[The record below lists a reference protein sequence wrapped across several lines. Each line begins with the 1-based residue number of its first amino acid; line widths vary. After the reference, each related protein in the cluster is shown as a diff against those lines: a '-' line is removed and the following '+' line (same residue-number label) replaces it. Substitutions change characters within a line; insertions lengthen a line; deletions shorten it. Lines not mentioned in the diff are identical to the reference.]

1 MTSIPPGE
9 ADYTLMPDQQKR
21 LDDFYQMLSVEAD
34 HFLGYPCTR
43 EFDYRPL
50 YRFLGLPMNNVGD
63 PYIPS
68 RYHLNSHEFEREVV
82 DFFAHLTHAEQNEVW
97 GYVTNGGTEGNM
109 YGLYLARELYP
120 KGLVYYSEAT
130 HYSVPKI
137 LRMVDSR
144 NIMIKSQPKGEIDY
158 QDLAETIRI
167 HRDVPAII
175 FANIGTTMTGAVD
188 NLDRIKQIMDDL
200 AIKNYY
206 IHCDAALGG
215 MILPFVDNA
224 QPFDFSAGADSIAI
238 SGHKMV
244 GSPIPC
250 GIALAKKANVERVAC
265 AVEYISTLDT
275 TVSGSR
281 NAITP
286 LFLWYAIQTRQY
298 SGFRK
303 IIGHC
308 LEVADYAVASLK
320 ASGVRAWRNKHS
332 ITVVFP
338 KQHENVLSC
347 WQIAVDGEIAH
358 IVTMPHVKK
367 SHINRFVT
375 DILAA
380 KQNKSTECS

>member
-1 MTSIPPGE
+1 MTSISPGV
-9 ADYTLMPDQQKR
+9 ADYPLKPDQQKR

-43 EFDYRPL
+43 EFDYRSL

-82 DFFAHLTHAEQNEVW
+82 DFFAHLTHAEKNEVW

-109 YGLYLARELYP
+109 YGIYLARELYP

-144 NIMIKSQPKGEIDY
+144 NIMIKSQPKGEMDY

-188 NLDRIKQIMDDL
+188 NLERIRQIMSDL
-200 AIKNYY
+200 AINNYY

-215 MILPFVDNA
+215 MILPFVDNS

-250 GIALAKKANVERVAC
+250 GIVLAKKSNVERVAC

-303 IIGHC
+303 IISHC
-308 LEVADYAVASLK
+308 LEVADYAVSSLK
-320 ASGVRAWRNKHS
+320 AAGVSAWRNKHS

-338 KQHENVLSC
+338 KQHEDVLSR
-347 WQIAVDGEIAH
+347 WQIAVHGDIAH

-367 SHINRFVT
+367 SHINRFVA

-380 KQNKSTECS
+380 KQNKSTVCA